1 MYYMVDNYDSF
12 VYNLSAYLCEL
23 GQEVLVRRAD
33 QVTLSEIHDLK
44 PEGIILSPGPKR
56 PEDAAESRKVLKEFQ
71 NTIPIL
77 GVCLGHQVI
86 GHVFG
91 AHVGKGNRP
100 MHGKIS
106 TIRHSGKDLF
116 AGLPQDYQVTRYHS
130 LVVKDEQ
137 LPGQLEITART
148 ADGVIMGLKHR
159 KYPVYGVQFHPE
171 AILTEYGRE
180 LLQNFQNICERWGNA
195 YADDTQA

>member
-1 MYYMVDNYDSF
+1 
-12 VYNLSAYLCEL
+12 
-23 GQEVLVRRAD
+23 
-33 QVTLSEIHDLK
+33 
-44 PEGIILSPGPKR
+44 
-56 PEDAAESRKVLKEFQ
+56 VLKEFQ

-137 LPGQLEITART
+137 LPGQLEVTART

-159 KYPVYGVQFHPE
+159 RYPVYGVQFHPE